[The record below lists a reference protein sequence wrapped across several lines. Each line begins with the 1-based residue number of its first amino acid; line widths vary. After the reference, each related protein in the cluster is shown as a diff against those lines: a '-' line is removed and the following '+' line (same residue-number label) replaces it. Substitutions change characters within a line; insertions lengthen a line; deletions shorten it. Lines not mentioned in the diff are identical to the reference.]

1 MILINKFL
9 ILSIFIILLPRVS
22 FGNTNDYELYE
33 VKNYHDQFCS
43 KLVSNITNKNI
54 EDEWIATEKSNNYQL
69 LINNNK
75 KIKLKLQSFVRK
87 KEIQKLIF
95 TFYSLLNK
103 PIIELRSKKNCKI
116 KSARVLIYDKKDIPI
131 KINSVDMSN
140 YNILET
146 KFLNPDLPIIN
157 NESDKN
163 IIGLIDTGINYTI
176 EKFEKNIATKNKKII
191 GYDFWD
197 NDNKPFDSDPR
208 QNPFYP
214 RHHGTTVFSVLSKEA
229 PASKIAPYRFPAND
243 MCKFKDLIDHIAE
256 NSIKLVSLSMG
267 SDNILD
273 WVCFKESLEKHKDI
287 LFIVSAGNNG
297 FNIDNKPIYPAS
309 LDLDNIITVTSSD
322 QTGRL
327 GRGSNYGRYS
337 VDFILPAERVEVIDH
352 RGVRASTGG
361 TSYAV
366 PRLVALISRY
376 MNKNPNSSKDDILS
390 FLKKRAIKKG
400 EKITRYGW
408 IPDPSDNYLID

>member
-9 ILSIFIILLPRVS
+9 ILSIFIILLPRIS

-54 EDEWIATEKSNNYQL
+54 EDEWITTEKSNNYQL

-103 PIIELRSKKNCKI
+103 PIIELRSNKNCKI

-140 YNILET
+140 YNIIET

-176 EKFEKNIATKNKKII
+176 ENLKKNIATKNKKII

-229 PASKIAPYRFPAND
+229 PESKIAPYRFPAND

-273 WVCFKESLEKHKDI
+273 WVCFKEALKNIKIFFLLFLQEIMVLI
-287 LFIVSAGNNG
+287 L
-297 FNIDNKPIYPAS
+297 
-309 LDLDNIITVTSSD
+309 IIN
-322 QTGRL
+322 L
-327 GRGSNYGRYS
+327 Y
-337 VDFILPAERVEVIDH
+337 ILLH
-352 RGVRASTGG
+352 
-361 TSYAV
+361 
-366 PRLVALISRY
+366 
-376 MNKNPNSSKDDILS
+376 
-390 FLKKRAIKKG
+390 
-400 EKITRYGW
+400 
-408 IPDPSDNYLID
+408 